1 MYLNRDIPTAFV
13 IGRAVEAA
21 RRSSAPAANSPVIRL
36 DSRKAAICTLHFS
49 WSWSRRS

>member
-13 IGRAVEAA
+13 IGHAAAAA
-21 RRSSAPAANSPVIRL
+21 RRSCVPVAALPVIRI
-36 DSRKAAICTLHFS
+36 DPRKAAICTLHFS